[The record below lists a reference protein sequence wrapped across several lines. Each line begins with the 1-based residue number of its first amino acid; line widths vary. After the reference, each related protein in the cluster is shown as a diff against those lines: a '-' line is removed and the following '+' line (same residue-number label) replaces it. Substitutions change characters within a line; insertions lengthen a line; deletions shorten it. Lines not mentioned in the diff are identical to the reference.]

1 MSDTPVPIL
10 TQKLSNIGAEQI
22 GDHLEIPCGVGM
34 GTVNSVKYRPP
45 TGGCKVLVYKSQ
57 VTAYPSMNT
66 IGDIKFAKNGFA
78 ILAPV
83 ILLIPLVAVEYVAL
97 YFRQRRARSSNY
109 PQSSNA
115 AVCVGSSIK
124 NF

>member
-1 MSDTPVPIL
+1 
-10 TQKLSNIGAEQI
+10 
-22 GDHLEIPCGVGM
+22 
-34 GTVNSVKYRPP
+34 
-45 TGGCKVLVYKSQ
+45 
-57 VTAYPSMNT
+57 MNT
-66 IGDIKFAKNGFA
+66 IGDIKFAKIGFA

-97 YFRQRRARSSNY
+97 YFRHRRARNSNY

-115 AVCVGSSIK
+115 AVCVGGSIK